1 MEYASQK
8 GDIKNN
14 GRNGDSIHRTFV
26 HTGDNSVYNSYNSA
40 IGKRGDWKVK
50 TLAKSRKELEKI
62 AEALGVYDRLGIV
75 GRTFVGS

>member
-26 HTGDNSVYNSYNSA
+26 HTGDNSVYNSYDSD
-40 IGKRGDWKVK
+40 IDK
-50 TLAKSRKELEKI
+50 KEIERLE
-62 AEALGVYDRLGIV
+62 RW
-75 GRTFVGS
+75 